1 MYRQKISDKLNAD
14 NQISNGWQL
23 LAVSSFDHITLLSD
37 KQGEITEFV
46 LHVTNNGDFEVKQT
60 YGKTLNEADSHL
72 INQHLNAIIRQLIFL
87 CLCRLKGVWLK
98 NHGKVFLVIKKKKRA
113 IS

>member
-1 MYRQKISDKLNAD
+1 MYRQKISDKLNEE

-46 LHVTNNGDFEVKQT
+46 LHVTNNGNFEVKQT
-60 YGKTLNEADSHL
+60 YGKTLNEEDSRM
-72 INQHLNAIIRQLIFL
+72 INQHLDTII
-87 CLCRLKGVWLK
+87 K
-98 NHGKVFLVIKKKKRA
+98 
-113 IS
+113 